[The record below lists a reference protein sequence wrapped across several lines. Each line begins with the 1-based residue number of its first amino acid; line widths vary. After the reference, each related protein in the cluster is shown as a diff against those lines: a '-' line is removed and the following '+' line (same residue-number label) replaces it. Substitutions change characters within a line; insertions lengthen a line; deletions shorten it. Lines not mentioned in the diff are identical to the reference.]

1 MQDDVAIQKM
11 VRART
16 AGVRKLNHLTAGVAI
31 SAFAGVG
38 LIGALGALTIPGT
51 SSSHGLATCVP
62 TITTPTTTESD
73 ETNSD
78 DSASPSSTGLAPSCT
93 VNSSTS
99 TGVAVSGGS
108 HPH

>member
-1 MQDDVAIQKM
+1 MQDEVAIQKM
-11 VRART
+11 VGART
-16 AGVRKLNHLTAGVAI
+16 AGVRRLNHLTAGVAI
-31 SAFAGVG
+31 SAFASVG
-38 LIGALGALTIPGT
+38 LLGALGALTIPGT
-51 SSSHGLATCVP
+51 SSTHGLATCVP

-78 DSASPSSTGLAPSCT
+78 DSASPSSTGLAPSCA
-93 VNSSTS
+93 VNSSTR